1 MHFKKFVFLSILC
14 AGLCLAFAALPSRER
29 RELRQLAPDLCQ
41 RTQTLRESYTLLPDT
56 DFALRVTA
64 LQGAQSGKSVYIV
77 AGLHGDEQAAWQ
89 AGNLLKEM
97 DLAAGQVWVL
107 SPANPYGAAHD
118 QRTTR
123 SGRDAN
129 RWFGSN
135 TDWDAAVLDRAIAAD
150 INEKQPDLILDLH
163 EAHENARQ
171 NQDRYDALGNSLVC
185 YSLESIGDTVLDF
198 LQATE
203 NAPGFSAPFT
213 LYSSPPA
220 GSLNDYAGR
229 VLGISTITVETW
241 RGEELSSRVQT
252 QLRTVAFFLRKSQL
266 IA

>member
-1 MHFKKFVFLSILC
+1 MRFSKFIFTGILC
-14 AGLCLAFAALPSRER
+14 AGLCLAFALLPPRER
-29 RELRQLAPDLCQ
+29 RELRQLAPELCE
-41 RTQTLRESYTLLPDT
+41 RTKTTRETYTLLPDT
-56 DFALRVTA
+56 DLALSVTA
-64 LQGAQSGKSVYIV
+64 LQGAQGGKSIYIV
-77 AGLHGDEQAAWQ
+77 AGLHGDEQAGWR

-97 DLAAGQVWVL
+97 DLAAGQVWIL

-135 TDWDAAVLDRAIAAD
+135 TDWDAAILDRAIAAD
-150 INEKQPDLILDLH
+150 IKEKHPDLILDLH

-185 YSLESIGDTVLDF
+185 YSLENIGDAVLDF
-198 LQATE
+198 LQETE

-229 VLGISTITVETW
+229 VLGISAITVETW

-252 QLRTVAFFLRKSQL
+252 QLCTVAFFLRKSQL
-266 IA
+266 IT